1 MEIKSGTTPTIS
13 INLNGFN
20 LEKVIA
26 AKLTF
31 SSSKMKNNVILIKTK
46 DDMEMINDVIEVKLS
61 EQDTIMLNSL
71 NLPQQVVYAQ
81 LRLKDTDNELYKSDI
96 VEISVDNL
104 LDGGVFDEQ
113 D

>member
-1 MEIKSGTTPTIS
+1 MEIKTGTTPTIS

-20 LEKVIA
+20 LADIIA

-31 SSSKMKNNVILIKTK
+31 SMSKMKDNVIFTKTK
-46 DDMEMINDVIEVKLS
+46 EDMEMHNDVIEVKLS
-61 EQDTIMLNSL
+61 ERDTIMLNSL

-81 LRLKDTDNELYKSDI
+81 LRLKDIDNELYKSDI
-96 VEISVDNL
+96 VEISVDSL

-113 D
+113 T